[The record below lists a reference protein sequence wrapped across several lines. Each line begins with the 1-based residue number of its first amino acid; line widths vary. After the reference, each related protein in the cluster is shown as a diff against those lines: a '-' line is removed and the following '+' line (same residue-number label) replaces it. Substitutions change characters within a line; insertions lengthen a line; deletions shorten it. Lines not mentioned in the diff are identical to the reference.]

1 MIEEKELVDRVI
13 AGDPDAEEDFFK
25 TYRPRLYRAS
35 MYFLGAH
42 DSEAED
48 IVQET
53 FIIALPK
60 LKDYDFR
67 APIYAWLRQICLRL
81 CYARMRSRKRVLMS
95 LEEDLEMFMRRLAVE
110 RLQNEVSEVDKQ
122 QKLALLHELKKQ
134 LNPDS
139 RQIIEL
145 RNVEGLSYA
154 KIAQTLHI
162 PLGTVMSR
170 LARAR
175 DQMRKLVE
183 DAPDDTPVR
192 TFGN

>member
-1 MIEEKELVDRVI
+1 MPSEEELVGRVI
-13 AGDPDAEEDFFK
+13 AGDADAEDEFFK
-25 TYRPRLYRAS
+25 MYRPRLFRAS
-35 MYFLGAH
+35 MYFLGAN
-42 DSEAED
+42 DSEADD

-60 LKDYDFR
+60 LKDYVFN

-95 LEEDLEMFMRRLAVE
+95 VEEDLEMLLRRQAEERVQNESSEIEKQE
-110 RLQNEVSEVDKQ
+110 RL
-122 QKLALLHELKKQ
+122 KLLDGLKKH
-134 LNPDS
+134 LSPDS

-145 RNVEGLSYA
+145 RHVQGMSYVLISQSL
-154 KIAQTLHI
+154 KI

-183 DAPDDTPVR
+183 TAAEEASKSM
-192 TFGN
+192 